1 MNIFQNVKEAVST
14 RDAASFYG
22 VKVNR
27 NGMCRCPFH
36 NDRNPSMKIG
46 NYFYCFGCGEKGDVI
61 TFVSKLF
68 NLSAF
73 DAAKKL
79 LDDFGINHA
88 TGKNNPASAS
98 PHIQNR
104 SAYDFQKAFTRYAE
118 DTFLS
123 LLEYRNHLLFF
134 KSEYDPKT
142 PEEMENCNPLYEEAL
157 MNLDKIEWMLDQLT
171 FENTETQ
178 INFMNTYKGELENVK
193 KRNNEFR
200 TE

>member
-61 TFVSKLF
+61 SFVSKLF
-68 NLSAF
+68 NLSPY

-79 LDDFGINHA
+79 SDDFGISHA
-88 TGKNNPASAS
+88 TGKSYPASAS

-104 SAYDFQKAFTRYAE
+104 SAYDFQKAFTRYAK

-171 FENTETQ
+171 FENMETQ